1 LDDLNAMLSSVLS
14 DPDKVRQIQ
23 EMAASLGF
31 GAPEEPAPPPP
42 PPPPPPAQ
50 TPDLSALS
58 AMLQAA
64 LGQNQPTPPQSN
76 TPDLSALMGML
87 GGNSATQSQTGT
99 PDLSALMGMLGGNS
113 ATQSQTGT
121 PDLSALAGMLGN
133 AMGGQTGQPQQ
144 AQSPSGAGFDVAA
157 LTNMLGGVPSGG
169 GNAPG
174 LPIDMNTI
182 MKLGQAM
189 SSMQGNRQN
198 VDFLLSLKPRLNERR
213 AKKIDD
219 AIKVMQLIQF
229 LPLIKETGLFSG
241 LDDLLGGLGGSGGLG
256 SILGNMGIGSGGRG
270 GLLGGLLGL

>member
-1 LDDLNAMLSSVLS
+1 MLSSVLS

-31 GAPEEPAPPPP
+31 GAAEEPAPPPP
-42 PPPPPPAQ
+42 PPPPPPPTQ
-50 TPDLSALS
+50 TPDLSALA

-64 LGQNQPTPPQSN
+64 LGQNQPAPPQSN
-76 TPDLSALMGML
+76 TPDLSSLMGMLGGNSATQTQNSTPDLSALMGML
-87 GGNSATQSQTGT
+87 GGSAGQAQ
-99 PDLSALMGMLGGNS
+99 N
-113 ATQSQTGT
+113 GT

-133 AMGGQTGQPQQ
+133 AMGGQTGQPPQ
-144 AQSPSGAGFDVAA
+144 AQSPSSAGFDVAA

-174 LPIDMNTI
+174 LPIDMGTI

-256 SILGNMGIGSGGRG
+256 NILGNMGIGSGGRG